1 MDKIRINDRNIWAEM
16 EKKVDLKVFDRK
28 HDVMKS
34 TFEAELAIVQKNS
47 EMVREVCDRVR
58 MEVRTNGHLLND
70 LKNDLE
76 KKLSQEE
83 GRLLW
88 ANF

>member
-1 MDKIRINDRNIWAEM
+1 
-16 EKKVDLKVFDRK
+16 
-28 HDVMKS
+28 
-34 TFEAELAIVQKNS
+34 VQKNS

-58 MEVRTNGHLLND
+58 LEVRSNGALLND
-70 LKNDLE
+70 LKTDLDR
-76 KKLSQEE
+76 KLSQDE